1 MLLIPCPYCGE
12 RSEREFVHGGDASA
26 LPPDLSTPVDD
37 RAWADTLYL
46 RDNPAGPFLEYWFHR
61 HGCRQW
67 IVVCRD
73 TLDHRILDVSI
84 PGTVP
89 GAMPGKTRCNGETA

>member
-1 MLLIPCPYCGE
+1 MLLIPCPHCGL

-26 LPPDLSTPVDD
+26 APLDPAAASDD
-37 RAWADTLYL
+37 RAWTDALYL
-46 RDNPAGPFLEYWFHR
+46 RDNPAGRLWEYWFHR

-73 TLDHRILDVSI
+73 TSDHRILDVAS
-84 PGTVP
+84 PDRAHRAEGR
-89 GAMPGKTRCNGETA
+89 A